1 VDKELKKMDETDFI
15 RLTLENKLGMYRLAF
30 SILRNEADA
39 EDAVSETVL
48 KAYEKL
54 DKLRNTNKFKPWIMK
69 ILVNQ
74 AKTMLR
80 GKNRIDLMADM
91 EQLEMSFDNQT
102 GELWSVVSELE
113 EEFRNVVILFYYEDM
128 TTREIAKTLQIAE
141 GTVKSRLSRAREK
154 LKQKIG

>member
-1 VDKELKKMDETDFI
+1 MKEMDEANFV
-15 RLTLENKLGMYRLAF
+15 RLIQENKLGMYRLAL
-30 SILRNEADA
+30 SILRNETDA
-39 EDAVSETVL
+39 EDAVSESVL

-54 DKLRNTNKFKPWIMK
+54 DKLKNSDKFKPWLMK

-80 GKNRIDLMADM
+80 KKKRIDLMEDISL
-91 EQLEMSFDNQT
+91 LEMSFEDQT

-113 EEFRNVVILFYYEDM
+113 AEFRNVVILFYYEDM
-128 TTREIAKTLQIAE
+128 TTKEIAKALQIAE

-154 LKQKIG
+154 LKQKLC

>member
-1 VDKELKKMDETDFI
+1 MKKMDETDFI

-54 DKLRNTNKFKPWIMK
+54 DNLRNTNKFKSWIMK

-102 GELWSVVSELE
+102 GELWSVVSELD

-154 LKQKIG
+154 LKQKIS

>member
-1 VDKELKKMDETDFI
+1 MKKMDETDFI

-48 KAYEKL
+48 KACEKL
-54 DKLRNTNKFKPWIMK
+54 DNLRNTNKFKSWIMK

-102 GELWSVVSELE
+102 GELWSVVSELD

-154 LKQKIG
+154 LKQKIS